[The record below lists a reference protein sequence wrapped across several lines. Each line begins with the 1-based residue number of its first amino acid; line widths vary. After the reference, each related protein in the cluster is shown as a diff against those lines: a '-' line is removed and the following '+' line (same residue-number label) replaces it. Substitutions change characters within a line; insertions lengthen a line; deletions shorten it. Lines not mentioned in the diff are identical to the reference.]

1 AARHLHLAMVVGQRR
16 RRDHRARQTARG
28 RGRHLAAQPGPGLH
42 HRDDEQAAR
51 RHHRR
56 QSAGRLAAQRP
67 RDRRLVQDRADRQP
81 RPAGRGRG
89 LREADPDRVGRPA
102 QAAGPLDCAPDA
114 GLPHDDAVHVAPGDG
129 QGRRHQGAQDLG
141 RVQRARD
148 GDEGRRHHSGR
159 QWRHPLGRRHEARDR
174 ARRHQRRVL
183 SRRADEARRQGAEER
198 RHARGLRPASPV
210 RQLDGSQ
217 HCRPAL
223 LGEPAEVPQ
232 GRDGHADDGRLG
244 PGRDQEPRR
253 QARGRADHLGAAERR
268 QAVLRAQRRFDDLL
282 EAQGAGPDGWPAAAR
297 QADDAE
303 GRAGAVLADH
313 RLDPGP
319 HRRRPVGRGVVGR
332 PARGRPGAE
341 RVVQEQARAAQP
353 RPQHGAAQP
362 DLVGHDRRAHR
373 VRPQRQGDARAG
385 RAAAGGRG
393 GYRARMR
400 RRLADFLPLLVI
412 WLPLLIS
419 VAHVVGFTAWTT
431 WLSFT
436 PSDLLPEYD
445 WAGLRSYRAVL
456 RTENTE
462 IAYANLLVYGVG
474 YVGLTMIIGFVL
486 AVLIDQR
493 IRAENLLRTI
503 YLYPLAV
510 SFVVTGTVW
519 SWLFNP
525 GQGIQKF
532 VNSLG
537 WTSFRFDWI
546 IDRDFALYTI
556 IIAAVWHGVGF
567 AMALFLAGLRSIDP
581 DLHKAAQIDGAGPF
595 RFYLRIAAPGV
606 APIAISVLVILLQ
619 YAIKTFDLV
628 RLDR

>member
-1 AARHLHLAMVVGQRR
+1 
-16 RRDHRARQTARG
+16 
-28 RGRHLAAQPGPGLH
+28 
-42 HRDDEQAAR
+42 
-51 RHHRR
+51 
-56 QSAGRLAAQRP
+56 
-67 RDRRLVQDRADRQP
+67 
-81 RPAGRGRG
+81 
-89 LREADPDRVGRPA
+89 
-102 QAAGPLDCAPDA
+102 
-114 GLPHDDAVHVAPGDG
+114 
-129 QGRRHQGAQDLG
+129 
-141 RVQRARD
+141 
-148 GDEGRRHHSGR
+148 
-159 QWRHPLGRRHEARDR
+159 
-174 ARRHQRRVL
+174 
-183 SRRADEARRQGAEER
+183 
-198 RHARGLRPASPV
+198 
-210 RQLDGSQ
+210 
-217 HCRPAL
+217 
-223 LGEPAEVPQ
+223 
-232 GRDGHADDGRLG
+232 
-244 PGRDQEPRR
+244 
-253 QARGRADHLGAAERR
+253 
-268 QAVLRAQRRFDDLL
+268 
-282 EAQGAGPDGWPAAAR
+282 
-297 QADDAE
+297 
-303 GRAGAVLADH
+303 
-313 RLDPGP
+313 
-319 HRRRPVGRGVVGR
+319 
-332 PARGRPGAE
+332 
-341 RVVQEQARAAQP
+341 
-353 RPQHGAAQP
+353 
-362 DLVGHDRRAHR
+362 
-373 VRPQRQGDARAG
+373 
-385 RAAAGGRG
+385 
-393 GYRARMR
+393 MR
-400 RRLADFLPLLVI
+400 RRLADFGPLLVI

-456 RTENTE
+456 RTENTA
-462 IAYANLLVYGVG
+462 IAYANLLVYSVG
-474 YVGLTMIIGFVL
+474 YVGLTMIVGFVL

-595 RFYLRIAAPGV
+595 RFYLRIAAPGM

-628 RLDR
+628 RALTGGGPGISTTLPALVVYDFMFQRGQLGRGSAAAVLLLLSLVVVLLPYYLYIHWRARRERTNG